1 MSNYITQL
9 IHQNLVKRLTL
20 PAYNLKYKKDVDDLE
35 NVTAYN
41 LKYKKD
47 VDDLENVAT
56 DLIKLCCLNYCIL

>member
-1 MSNYITQL
+1 MSNYVTKS

-20 PAYNLKYKKDVDDLE
+20 PAYNLKYKKDVDHLE
-35 NVTAYN
+35 NVPAYN

-47 VDDLENVAT
+47 VDDLGNVAT